1 MKVLFV
7 WVSVNSQDPVQF
19 LPLGIGYLAANL
31 PQKIKVRLW
40 DGIVSHQPNSSIL
53 RVIRKFKPDVVAFS
67 VWNFNFSQVCETT
80 ALIKKKFPKL
90 TIVLGGVSVSGY
102 KNRIFEF
109 IDTDYA
115 FVGEGEKPFA
125 QFLELFLA
133 KKLTDESKRKIN
145 GLIFRGKDGSIIAN
159 PVSWGLLDNLNPC
172 DYKFINL
179 NKYLKQGYYYGV
191 HSLKAR
197 TAPILTT
204 RGCPFPCEFCSA
216 RLINGKVVRLRPV
229 NSVISEIKKLH
240 SRYKITGFNIID
252 DNFTFNME
260 YAKEILREI
269 LRLNLKDVSF
279 CCPNGVKLEY
289 LDEELLSLMK
299 KAGWRF
305 IYIAPESGSVKT
317 LKRMHKLVKLP
328 LVKEKIRLIKK
339 FGIKVF
345 GFFMIGYPGETT
357 EDIKQT
363 INFARRYDFDAV
375 AFAYFKPLP
384 GTPVFEKLYSSG
396 QIGPDS
402 SAEDYFTITYTPDAL
417 TVRQLKFWRF
427 WGLFRFYTSS
437 FKRFK
442 CLFMIYPPKRFLFLL
457 TKVIH

>member
-7 WVSVNSQDPVQF
+7 WVSVNSKDPVQF

-31 PQKIKVRLW
+31 PQKIKVRFW

-53 RVIRKFKPDVVAFS
+53 RVIRKFKLDVVAFS
-67 VWNFNFSQVCETT
+67 VWNFNFSQVRETVV
-80 ALIKKKFPKL
+80 LIKKEFPEL
-90 TIVLGGVSVSGY
+90 MIVLGGVSVSGY
-102 KNRIFEF
+102 KNRIFEY
-109 IDTDYA
+109 IDADYA
-115 FVGEGEKPFA
+115 FAGEGEKSFA
-125 QFLELFLA
+125 HFLELLSA
-133 KKLTDESKRKIN
+133 KKLTVKNKRKIN
-145 GLIFRGKDGSIIAN
+145 GLIFKDNNGSVIVN
-159 PVSWGLLDNLNPC
+159 PVHWEPLGDLKYC

-179 NKYLKQGYYYGV
+179 NKYLKQGYYYGA

-197 TAPILTT
+197 TASILTT

-216 RLINGKVVRLRPV
+216 RLVNGRVVRLRPV
-229 NSVISEIKKLH
+229 DSVISEIKELY
-240 SRYKITGFNIID
+240 SQYKITGFNIID

-260 YAKEILREI
+260 YAKEILKEI
-269 LRLNLKDVSF
+269 LKLGLKNVSF

-317 LKRMHKLVKLP
+317 LKRMYKLVKLP

-339 FGIKVF
+339 FGINVF
-345 GFFMIGYPGETT
+345 GFFMIGYPGETE

-363 INFARRYDFDAV
+363 ISFARRHDFDAV

-402 SAEDYFTITYTPDAL
+402 SAEDYFTITYTPEAL

-442 CLFMIYPPKRFLFLL
+442 CLFTIYPPKRFLFLL
-457 TKVIH
+457 AKVIH